1 MTPMFGGRNRL
12 MTVIRMPL
20 GPVEANCYVVSD
32 EKSGEGAL
40 VDVGGFSEE
49 LLCEIK
55 NAEIKKLKYILC
67 THGHFDHI
75 SGIPKLKKHFPE
87 AKITISTEDAPLLS
101 DTEKSLADYFGVYQ
115 PHFKADLT
123 VKDGDELFLGNKRLR
138 VLFTP
143 GHSQGSVCYICDED
157 ETVFSG
163 DTLFK
168 FTVGRT
174 DLWGGNADELSR
186 SLEKLMSLPDS
197 FTVYTGHNIQTTIG
211 SERVRNRFFRRK

>member
-1 MTPMFGGRNRL
+1 

-20 GPVEANCYVVSD
+20 GPVEANCYVVVD

-40 VDVGGFSEE
+40 VDVGGFSKE
-49 LLCEIK
+49 LLSEIE
-55 NAEIKKLKYILC
+55 NAGIKKLKYILC

-75 SGIPKLKKHFPE
+75 SGIPELKKHFTK
-87 AKITISTEDAPLLS
+87 AQVIISDEDAPLLF

-123 VKDGDELFLGNKRLR
+123 VKDGDELFLGDKKLR

-143 GHSQGSVCYICDED
+143 GHSKGSVCYICDE
-157 ETVFSG
+157 EEIIFSG

-168 FTVGRT
+168 LTVGRT
-174 DLWGGNADELSR
+174 DLWGGDADELSR